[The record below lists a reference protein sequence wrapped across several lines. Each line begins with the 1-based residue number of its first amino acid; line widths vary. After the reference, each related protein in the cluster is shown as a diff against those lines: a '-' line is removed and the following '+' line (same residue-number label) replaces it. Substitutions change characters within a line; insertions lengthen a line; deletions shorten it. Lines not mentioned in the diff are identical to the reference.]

1 MGPSLSLVKRE
12 KLSFITILEIMR
24 LQGSGGVSDGM
35 KTARALLTV
44 GHAVENK
51 YKTEM
56 CKRNHIAI
64 SLHARPSEF
73 TGYFT
78 GLGYKDLHARRITA
92 EKYIEDSEEWTSEWT
107 QVLRVPVLCKVLSAV
122 YHQPEPE
129 KSHGCYRSLVRRRQR
144 FCIGHHSPSHTAHN
158 PSILPRLNHQCFN
171 LFEQDNFRISIT

>member
-56 CKRNHIAI
+56 
-64 SLHARPSEF
+64 
-73 TGYFT
+73 
-78 GLGYKDLHARRITA
+78 
-92 EKYIEDSEEWTSEWT
+92 
-107 QVLRVPVLCKVLSAV
+107 
-122 YHQPEPE
+122 
-129 KSHGCYRSLVRRRQR
+129 
-144 FCIGHHSPSHTAHN
+144 
-158 PSILPRLNHQCFN
+158 
-171 LFEQDNFRISIT
+171 